1 MHHEQAHGIALA
13 IAGGPVQRRVALS
26 ICYADILHQARSFNC
41 QLRMVERGTRRL
53 LSGNLHILSH
63 ASQAGD
69 QAHTQVH

>member
-41 QLRMVERGTRRL
+41 QLRMVERGTQE
-53 LSGNLHILSH
+53 
-63 ASQAGD
+63 ASVG
-69 QAHTQVH
+69 